1 MHVKSHDRPEIVPLR
16 TPTKNLVKLLG
27 QELASHM
34 VIRKKT
40 LTEDGEFSSSVDIPI
55 VSANGNSVNLQDVV
69 SKDRE
74 VSIELPAVVPIP
86 TG

>member
-16 TPTKNLVKLLG
+16 TPTKNLVDLLG
-27 QELASHM
+27 HELASHM

-40 LTEDGEFSSSVDIPI
+40 LTEEGQFASSVDIPI
-55 VSANGNSVNLQDVV
+55 VGPDGNSVDLQDVV
-69 SKDRE
+69 SKERE
-74 VSIELPAVVPIP
+74 VSIDLPAVVPIP